1 MSSPA
6 PPTTGC
12 TKAVPGFSHPS
23 PAGPAK
29 APGAAAFLGSFG
41 APRTPHSLPQKGVY
55 VPGHGGHI
63 MTVFHYLG
71 FYMVAFMPINSQLG
85 WQKKITNQNYNEI
98 SPIRMALI

>member
-1 MSSPA
+1 
-6 PPTTGC
+6 
-12 TKAVPGFSHPS
+12 
-23 PAGPAK
+23 
-29 APGAAAFLGSFG
+29 
-41 APRTPHSLPQKGVY
+41 
-55 VPGHGGHI
+55 